1 MLVVISAALSF
12 WISRPSTQ
20 SWLIQKT
27 TSYLSTKLNTEVSIE
42 KVDAN
47 LFQKLILENVLIRD
61 KQKDTLLFAHEIKL
75 NLSDVILLDKK
86 FTLNHIGLTDVKM
99 NIRKAKSDTV
109 FNYQFIIDAFA
120 SNNESNSKATNFDL
134 KLKKISLQNI
144 AVNYNDADEEMLNT
158 ALQQLD
164 IDVEQLDFKNKLLSV
179 QSIYI
184 NEPQVNYTLN
194 SILIGDKKSISKPDT
209 AQIDSTK
216 KLWNVKVENIKVEN
230 GGFTYC
236 VKTND
241 TTHYNNTQ
249 INPYDVRISGIY
261 ILAKDILLSKNN
273 YTAELQNLEMQ
284 GQSGLAIKTAH
295 GKATFKNKD
304 IAIKNL
310 FVQTAYSKIEQN
322 IEVHLPDEKIIKPEN
337 IRFSAQVKS
346 SFIHPNDI
354 KHFAQ
359 IPNWVEPITL
369 TGSVSGRLGKI
380 KSKKIEMAMG
390 NNFFKGEFN
399 LNGLPDIQNTFIDF
413 NVNQFSSTG
422 NDVLKML
429 PATKHPELLQ
439 RLGSLFFAGS
449 FSGFLHD
456 FVAQGNLKTSLGDI
470 TSDVN
475 MKISKDAQIN
485 YTGSVNASAFDLGTW
500 INDTATVGKIS
511 LSANV
516 DGKRWLNDNPEV
528 LINGKLHQFEYNHY
542 NYNNVEL
549 NGTIKQKQFIGNII
563 SADPN
568 VAFKFD
574 GLVNFYDSIP
584 TFKFNA
590 DVKNIDF
597 QKLNFTRN
605 NFSITKADVKINANG
620 NTIDNFEGSLALND
634 FMFQIDNRNH
644 VIKKF
649 IASSANNNQQKKL
662 SVQSDFMNANVNGKF
677 NYAYLPSAFKL
688 FMHQYFP
695 AYVQLSKIDT
705 SNFATQNFTFD
716 CTINDKENLLALLVP
731 GLQIGGK
738 NILKGSINTNE
749 NHLSVYAALNEL
761 TFSGKKIQPLIINA
775 ESNSKKLFADIAC
788 NNIQLTDS
796 LIIHD
801 SKFHLMAMNDS
812 LLFNYNMAG
821 DKNKIAFDL
830 NGLTTLKKDNI
841 KTHFFESNF
850 FVKGYR
856 WLLNNQNE
864 IVYENKYFNFKN
876 VVIGNGNQKIE
887 INTDADAE
895 KKDNIK
901 IKFSTIDIAQ
911 IADILGSAE
920 AKLTGNFNA
929 LTNIK
934 NYTTNPLFESTI
946 DIQNCFV
953 GKDTI
958 GNITGIIKYDEIK
971 KLIYTNVDVQQGIN
985 KMQLTGNYKLKDTSN
1000 YLDYKIVFNHFNLKS
1015 IEPVINNILSRK
1027 EGNLTGTA
1035 ALSGTFKKPKFTA
1048 DVNLYNGALTVNYLN
1063 THYKFETVH
1072 ATCTNNIISFDK
1084 FILTDSF
1091 KNKGEFIGSINLNNM
1106 HAIWLDMH
1114 VKTNRLMV
1122 NNTTLEQNELFFGK
1136 AFASGSID
1144 LTGIT
1149 YNLTISAKAKT
1160 LKGTQ
1165 LYIPITD
1172 DRDLKRHDFIQ
1183 FVNHNK
1189 NEAEKQ
1195 KKYVADLDGITLKF
1209 DIDAAPEA
1217 EINILMDLIAGD
1229 YIKGYGNGNIKIDF
1243 SSNTAFSM
1251 LGSYTM
1257 DRGEYHFTLFNFPK
1271 DFNINSG
1278 STITWN
1284 GDAYNGVLDVVGTY
1298 PARTSFYEL
1307 VKDLLIS
1314 DADFAAAKV
1323 RVPIQVRTDLKGSLK
1338 KPDVSFDINPTNTSS
1353 TAIDFKFLQR
1363 LQAIK
1368 SDQNELNNQVFALIA
1383 MNSFIAPQNIGG
1395 FDNPLSYNSTYKQSG
1410 SELVSSQVSR
1420 LLNNAFY
1427 RITKDDK
1434 TQFNF
1439 NYKLYDQSLEAR
1451 NFSQIDINFSRR
1463 FFNDRLNVE
1472 AGGIY
1477 DYGAVNNTTN
1487 NGFVGDF
1494 LIEYNLTADGRIKLK
1509 GFRKTEYD
1517 ILNERNRN
1525 RTGIGLAYKRE
1536 FNSLSD
1542 FFEKSRKTKIAIW
1555 KPKL

>member
-27 TSYLSTKLNTEVSIE
+27 TTYLSNKLNTEVSIE

-61 KQKDTLLFAHEIKL
+61 KQKDTLLFAHQIKL

-86 FTLNHIGLTDVKM
+86 FTLNHVALTDVKV

-120 SNNESNSKATNFDL
+120 SNNESNSEATNFDL
-134 KLKKISLQNI
+134 KLKKISLKNI

-164 IDVEQLDFKNKLLSV
+164 IDVEKLDFKNKLLSV

-184 NEPQVNYTLN
+184 NAPQVNYTLN

-209 AQIDSTK
+209 TQTDSTK
-216 KLWNVKVENIKVEN
+216 KLWNVKVENVKVEK

-241 TTHYNNTQ
+241 TTHYTSNQ
-249 INPYDVRISGIY
+249 INPYDVRISSIY
-261 ILAKDILLSKNN
+261 MLANDILLSKNN

-354 KHFAQ
+354 KHFVQ
-359 IPNWVEPITL
+359 IPDWVEPITL
-369 TGSVSGRLGKI
+369 SGSVSGRLGKI

-422 NDVLKML
+422 DDVLKML

-439 RLGSLFFAGS
+439 RLGNLFFAGN

-485 YTGSVNASAFDLGTW
+485 YTGSVNATTFDLGTW
-500 INDTATVGKIS
+500 INDTTTVGKIS

-528 LINGKLHQFEYNHY
+528 LINGKLQQFEYNHY

-597 QKLNFTRN
+597 QKLNFTKD
-605 NFSITKADVKINANG
+605 NFSIKKADVKIDANG

-634 FMFQIDNRNH
+634 FMFQINNKYH
-644 VIKKF
+644 VVKNF
-649 IASSANNNQQKKL
+649 TASSININHQKKL
-662 SVQSDFMNANVNGKF
+662 AIQSDFLNANVNGKF
-677 NYAYLPSAFKL
+677 NYAYLPVAFKL
-688 FMHQYFP
+688 FLHQYFP
-695 AYVQLSKIDT
+695 AYVQLSQADT
-705 SNFATQNFTFD
+705 SNFAAQNFTFNAM
-716 CTINDKENLLALLVP
+716 INDKENLISLLIP
-731 GLQIGGK
+731 GLIINGK
-738 NILKGSINTNE
+738 NNIRGSLNTNE
-749 NHLSVYAALNEL
+749 NKILVYANMNEVDFDNKK
-761 TFSGKKIQPLIINA
+761 FSPLIINA
-775 ESNSKKLFADIAC
+775 ESNSKKLFADIVC
-788 NNIQLTDS
+788 NKIQLTDS

-801 SKFHLMAMNDS
+801 SKFHVIAMNDS
-812 LLFNYNMAG
+812 LVYSYTMAG
-821 DKNKIAFDL
+821 DKNAVAFNL
-830 NGLTTLKKDNI
+830 NGLTTLKKDI
-841 KTHFFESNF
+841 IRTHFFESEI
-850 FVKGYR
+850 FVKGYQ
-856 WLLNNQNE
+856 WLLNNDNE
-864 IVYENKYFNFKN
+864 IKYENNYFNFKD
-876 VVIGNGNQKIE
+876 VVIANQNQKIE
-887 INTDADAE
+887 INTDDETE

-901 IKFSTIDIAQ
+901 IKFSAIEIAQ
-911 IADILGSAE
+911 LADIFGGKSAN
-920 AKLTGNFNA
+920 LTGTINA
-929 LTNIK
+929 LTTIN
-934 NYTTNPLFESTI
+934 NYSTQPTFTSSI
-946 DIQNCFV
+946 DIRNCFV

-985 KMQLTGNYKLKDTSN
+985 KMQLTGNYKLKDTAN

-1035 ALSGTFKKPKFTA
+1035 ALSGTFKKPKLTA

-1114 VKTNRLMV
+1114 VKTKRLMV

-1136 AFASGSID
+1136 AFASGNID

-1189 NEAEKQ
+1189 IEAEKQ
-1195 KKYVADLDGITLKF
+1195 KKYVADLDGLTLKF

-1217 EINILMDLIAGD
+1217 EINILMDLVAGD
-1229 YIKGYGNGNIKIDF
+1229 YIRGYGNGNIKIDF

-1298 PARTSFYEL
+1298 SARTAFYEL
-1307 VKDLLIS
+1307 VKDLLVS
-1314 DADFAAAKV
+1314 DADFAAARV

-1368 SDQNELNNQVFALIA
+1368 ADQNELNNQVFALIA
-1383 MNSFIAPQNIGG
+1383 MNNFIAPQNIGG
-1395 FDNPLSYNSTYKQSG
+1395 FDNPLAYNSTYKQSG
-1410 SELVSSQVSR
+1410 TELVSSQVSR
-1420 LLNNAFY
+1420 LLSNAFY

-1434 TQFNF
+1434 TQFNI
-1439 NYKLYDQSLEAR
+1439 NYRLYDQSQDAR
-1451 NFSQIDINFSRR
+1451 NFSQFNFNLSRR
-1463 FFNDRLNVE
+1463 FLKDRLNIE
-1472 AGGIY
+1472 ADGLY
-1477 DYGAVNNTTN
+1477 DYGATNNSNN
-1487 NGFVGDF
+1487 NGFVGNF
-1494 LIEYNLTADGRIKLK
+1494 LIEYNLTPDGRIRLK

-1536 FNSLSD
+1536 FNSLSE
-1542 FFEKSRKTKIAIW
+1542 FFVKSKKSRIPIW